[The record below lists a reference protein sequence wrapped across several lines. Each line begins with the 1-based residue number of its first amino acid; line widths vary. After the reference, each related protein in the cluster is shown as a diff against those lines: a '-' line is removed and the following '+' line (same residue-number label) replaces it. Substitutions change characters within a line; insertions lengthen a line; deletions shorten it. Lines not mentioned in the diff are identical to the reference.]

1 MSLVAIYLEPRSSA
15 SIIHSQPVRVPIASM
30 QRAAPAGEAR
40 ISHEIE
46 MRARGFGSR
55 TLSLPRIVGVQEPAL
70 GVVVKVRL
78 HNLIEDLL
86 VHGRVLDWNQCFDA
100 AIEVSRH
107 PIGRRNENRSI
118 G

>member
-1 MSLVAIYLEPRSSA
+1 MFLGAARANI

-40 ISHEIE
+40 ISHEIQ

-70 GVVVKVRL
+70 RVVVQIRL

-100 AIEVSRH
+100 AIEISRH

>member
-1 MSLVAIYLEPRSSA
+1 MLLAAARVNI
-15 SIIHSQPVRVPIASM
+15 SIIDPKPVRLPAMSV